1 MMAYDREDPRT
12 TRERMGPAF
21 WTCAL
26 ITLLSSG
33 IGARFSLAAVEAPGR
48 ADLNTLLLFSRS
60 STLPLVILV
69 VTLLR
74 SSSGVAT
81 MALTMILIQVF
92 DHFVGYRQ
100 HTIFAV
106 WGPLCVGTVN
116 ALAFLWLQRD
126 RAQLAQLRRLDAEN
140 TG

>member
-1 MMAYDREDPRT
+1 
-12 TRERMGPAF
+12 MGPAF
-21 WTCAL
+21 WICAL

-69 VTLLR
+69 ATLLR

-106 WGPLCVGTVN
+106 WGPLCVGMAN
-116 ALAFLWLQRD
+116 ALTLFWLQRD
-126 RAQLAQLRRLDAEN
+126 RTRLAQQRRLNGEKP
-140 TG
+140 G